1 MAFDYLSRS
10 KTGPQTRALPLDEM
24 TALASEASRAR
35 MSISYLARS
44 GALAGAI
51 KLAGAALAFLM
62 FLVIARVTDARQF
75 GLFSATY
82 AGASLVSFFASVGQ
96 QSTVLRFWPQYESL
110 GDLPAAHGFMSRAI
124 LVAAGGLLSSSLL
137 VFLAGFLPLG
147 GDDRPEWLPLCAAA
161 AVLSF
166 ALGWTEFTSGAF
178 RAKNVLVLALLPRD
192 VIWRAASILVIVAG
206 YFLQLRVSAVDI
218 TLLTAGLLFAAAAP
232 QTIALLRDT
241 IAAERGT
248 LSPEQKREFNSVT
261 AGLWGVTSLPP
272 ALGQVSTLLVA
283 AILGPEAAGA
293 IFVADRTTRLVV
305 LALHGMNQAI
315 APQISGAFYT
325 GDRRHVQRIASLAGL
340 GGFAVALMVLLAFWL
355 FGSFILSIF
364 DHAYA
369 TPTMHVTL
377 VVFGLGATLATAC
390 GPIELLLQLTG
401 LQHSL
406 LKLLIVVN
414 VLGLGATAITTDMFG
429 PVGAAASIA
438 GTVVTWNV
446 MAVLIAR
453 RRIGINPSLAGLAF
467 ADAPVVTRLLRRERG

>member
-1 MAFDYLSRS
+1 MGS
-10 KTGPQTRALPLDEM
+10 
-24 TALASEASRAR
+24 
-35 MSISYLARS
+35 LARS
-44 GALAGAI
+44 GAAAGVI
-51 KLAGAALAFLM
+51 KLAGAGLAFLM
-62 FLVIARVTDARQF
+62 FLAIARITDARQF

-124 LVAAGGLLSSSLL
+124 MVAAGGLTLSSLL
-137 VFLAGFLPLG
+137 VLAAGFLPLG
-147 GDDRPEWLPLCAAA
+147 AAETPEWLPLCACA

-178 RAKNVLVLALLPRD
+178 RAKNVLVAALLPRD
-192 VIWRAASILVIVAG
+192 VIWRAATIAVVILAW
-206 YFLQLRVSAVDI
+206 LMQLHVSAVSI
-218 TLLTAGLLFAAAAP
+218 TLVTAGLLLAAAAP
-232 QTIALLRDT
+232 QTVALLRDT
-241 IAAERGT
+241 IAAERGV
-248 LSPEQKREFNSVT
+248 LSAEQKREFNSVT

-315 APQISGAFYT
+315 APQISSSFYT

-340 GGFAVALMVLLAFWL
+340 GGFVVALMVLLAFWL
-355 FGSFILSIF
+355 FGPFILSIF

-414 VLGLGATAITTDMFG
+414 VLGLGATAITTYLFG
-429 PVGAAASIA
+429 PIGAAASIA

-446 MAVLIAR
+446 IAVLIAR
-453 RRIGINPSLAGLAF
+453 RRIGINPSLAGIAF
-467 ADAPVVTRLLRRERG
+467 AHAPVVANMLRRARG